1 VEHCARGKGVQAF
14 LRLAVIVMC
23 CSAGPATADQPW
35 TTADLDDVADAAMQ
49 SITAGAKNLAG
60 FRVVQLADALI
71 RAGNGNRA
79 KAVLVQ
85 TMSALD
91 LSRPNER
98 GDFVERLAQLGDV
111 ANAQALMAVDVN
123 VDVRIMLLGKF
134 GAGRAHA
141 GDVSTA
147 RNAAKAV
154 TAISEADGA
163 TNANVANAAQFALVR
178 IGIGLSDAG
187 SSDEALR
194 LAKAM
199 PAGQHKLNLLVR
211 VAYGLCTGA
220 TKQANRDVAEE
231 AANTARALPTTA
243 AAPYTTVF
251 IAQTAAET
259 VALCNGAEAAKTF
272 AGEVVKSE
280 SAAQVLSK
288 VADKL
293 TNSNEIDLAR
303 AVAPPPDPAGVN
315 ALLDA
320 ADRLK
325 KQGDRPAATRF
336 ALAASQLA
344 LGVQRDPAAPL
355 HKWLDH
361 VILLGNIS
369 STLAQ
374 LGAYDEAIA
383 VVQPIEVQ
391 NRQQYYTNVVR
402 FEVERKESAALA
414 RTLPLAIAA
423 LGLRSPAGRPVNLL
437 YDLTRTLAGGG
448 YPDEAKVAYGSLME
462 LLGNRPA
469 TLQDG
474 MLPWRLAVLK
484 ADLGDLAGALSD
496 ADNAGPM
503 VDKPSGGQVGM
514 LVAMQFANA
523 KTKPTP
529 DEIEAARQRAMAA
542 LGPLVA
548 GPKASALSMIATD
561 MAAQGKIDVAM
572 QVASGLD
579 VEPRQVLQSL
589 RNTTLAAIAR
599 AQEKAGDP
607 RGSLSTAKQLTPPE
621 VRWDL
626 LLKLAARPVK

>member
-1 VEHCARGKGVQAF
+1 VRGKRLQIF
-14 LRLAVIVMC
+14 LRLAVVSIC
-23 CSAGPATADQPW
+23 LSAGTATADQSW
-35 TTADLDDVADAAMQ
+35 TMADLDAVADAAMQ
-49 SITAGAKNLAG
+49 SVTAGAKNLVG

-71 RAGNGNRA
+71 RAGNGDRA

-85 TMSALD
+85 TMSVLD
-91 LSRPNER
+91 PSGPNQR

-111 ANAQALMAVDVN
+111 ANAQALMAVDVKA
-123 VDVRIMLLGKF
+123 DVRVMLLGKF

-141 GDVSTA
+141 RDVLAA
-147 RNAAKAV
+147 RDAVKAV
-154 TAISEADGA
+154 TAISGADGA
-163 TNANVANAAQFALVR
+163 TNANVANAVQFALAG

-220 TKQANRDVAEE
+220 TRQANRDIAEE

-243 AAPYTTVF
+243 AAPHTTVF

-259 VALCNGAEAAKTF
+259 VAVCNGAEAAKTF
-272 AGEVVKSE
+272 AGEVVNSE
-280 SAAQVLSK
+280 SAVQVLSK
-288 VADKL
+288 LADKL

-303 AVAPPPDPAGVN
+303 AVAPPPDPASVN
-315 ALLDA
+315 ALLTA
-320 ADRLK
+320 ADRLR

-344 LGVQRDPAAPL
+344 LGVQRDPAVPL

-369 STLAQ
+369 GTLVQ

-391 NRQQYYTNVVR
+391 NRQQYYTNIVR
-402 FEVERKESAALA
+402 VEVERKEGAALA

-423 LGLRSPAGRPVNLL
+423 LRLPSPAGRPANLL

-448 YPDEAKVAYGSLME
+448 YPDEAKVAYESLLD

-484 ADLGDLAGALSD
+484 ADLGDLAGALSE

-503 VDKPSGGQVGM
+503 VEKPGAGHVGM

-529 DEIEAARQRAMAA
+529 DEIQAARERAIAA
-542 LGPLVA
+542 LPPLVA
-548 GPKASALSMIATD
+548 GPKANALSVIATE
-561 MAAQGKIDVAM
+561 MATQGKIDVAL
-572 QVASGLD
+572 QVAAGLD
-579 VEPRQVLQSL
+579 VEPRAVLQSL

-599 AQEKAGDP
+599 AQERGGDL
-607 RGSLSTAKQLTPPE
+607 RGSLSTTRQITQLDKQ
-621 VRWDL
+621 WDPL
-626 LLKLAARPVK
+626 LELAARPLK